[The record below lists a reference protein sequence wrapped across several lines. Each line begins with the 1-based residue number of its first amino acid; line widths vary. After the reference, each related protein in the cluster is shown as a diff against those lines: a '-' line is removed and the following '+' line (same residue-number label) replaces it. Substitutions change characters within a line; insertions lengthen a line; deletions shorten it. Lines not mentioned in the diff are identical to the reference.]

1 MGVETIVAIAT
12 PPGRGGIGI
21 VRVSGPAA
29 AAMAVKVLGFEPK
42 PRHAHHARFRDAA
55 GAVIDEGIALYFP
68 GPKSFT
74 GDDILEL
81 HGHGGPVVMDLLLAR
96 LLALGARLARPGEF
110 SERAF
115 LNGKLDLAQA
125 EAIADLIDSASAQS
139 ARAAQRS
146 LAGAFS
152 ASVNTVV
159 DDVGDLRAYIEA
171 ALDFPDEEID
181 FLAEGDIEVRTERIG
196 AALAA
201 LRASAREG
209 ALLRDGMKVAI
220 LGPPNAGKS
229 SLLNRLAARDAA
241 IVTAIPG
248 TTRDP
253 LHEQITVDGIPLHLV
268 DTAGLRDAGDE
279 IEQEGMRR
287 TRAEAAAA
295 DHILWVS
302 DVIAPVPPPADLP
315 AGIPVTV
322 VTNKIDLVDAAA
334 GLVAGATPTVNLSAR
349 TGVGLDALVGHLKS
363 VAGWQTGE
371 GVFSARRR
379 HLDALTRAADHV
391 ELGLAALRERR
402 AGELL
407 AEELRLAQAALG
419 EITGAET
426 TEDLLGRIFSAF
438 CIGK

>member
-1 MGVETIVAIAT
+1 MAIAT

-21 VRVSGPAA
+21 VRVAGPQAPEIA
-29 AAMAVKVLGFEPK
+29 RAVLGAL
-42 PRHAHHARFRDAA
+42 PRPRYATHGRFLDSTG
-55 GAVIDEGIALYFP
+55 GAIDEGLALYFP
-68 GPKSFT
+68 GPASFT
-74 GDDILEL
+74 GDDVLEL
-81 HGHGGPVVMDLLLAR
+81 HGHGGPVVLDLLVAR
-96 LLALGARLARPGEF
+96 VLELGARLARPGEF

-125 EAIADLIDSASAQS
+125 EAVADLIDSASAQS

-152 ASVNTVV
+152 AAVQTVV

-171 ALDFPDEEID
+171 ALDFPEEEVD
-181 FLAEGDIEVRTERIG
+181 FLAEGDIEARAVRVQ
-196 AALAA
+196 AQLAT
-201 LRASAREG
+201 LCASAREG
-209 ALLRDGMKVAI
+209 ALLREGLKIAI

-229 SLLNRLAARDAA
+229 SLLNRLAAREAA

-268 DTAGLRDAGDE
+268 DTAGLRDDGDE
-279 IEQEGMRR
+279 IELEGMRR
-287 TRAEAAAA
+287 SQAEARDA

-302 DVIAPVPPPADLP
+302 DATAPSPPPAGLP
-315 AGIPVTV
+315 PGVAVTLV
-322 VTNKIDLVDAAA
+322 GNKIDLVGQEPGLLEGDPPVVQLSALTGAGVDSLVQHLKAAA
-334 GLVAGATPTVNLSAR
+334 GWR
-349 TGVGLDALVGHLKS
+349 
-363 VAGWQTGE
+363 TGE
-371 GVFSARRR
+371 GAFSARRR
-379 HLDALTRAADHV
+379 HLDALIRAQGHV
-391 ELGLAALRERR
+391 ALGLAALRERR

>member
-1 MGVETIVAIAT
+1 MAIAT

-21 VRVSGPAA
+21 VRVAGPRVTDIAR
-29 AAMAVKVLGFEPK
+29 AML
-42 PRHAHHARFRDAA
+42 
-55 GAVIDEGIALYFP
+55 GAVPRPRYATHTRFADNAGDTIDEGIALYFP
-68 GPKSFT
+68 GPASFT
-74 GDDILEL
+74 GDDVLEL
-81 HGHGGPVVMDLLLAR
+81 HGHGGPVVLDLLVAQV
-96 LLALGARLARPGEF
+96 LALGARLARPGEF

-125 EAIADLIDSASAQS
+125 EAVADLIDSASVQS

-152 ASVNTVV
+152 AAVQTVV
-159 DDVGDLRAYIEA
+159 DDVGDLRAHIEA
-171 ALDFPDEEID
+171 AMDFPEEEVD
-181 FLAEGDIEVRTERIG
+181 FLAEGDIEARVVRIQDQ
-196 AALAA
+196 LAA

-209 ALLRDGMKVAI
+209 ALLRDGLKIAI

-229 SLLNRLAARDAA
+229 SLLNRLAAREAA

-268 DTAGLRDAGDE
+268 DTAGLREDGDE
-279 IEQEGMRR
+279 IEREGIRR
-287 TRAEAAAA
+287 SHAEAGDA

-302 DVIAPVPPPADLP
+302 DATAPVLPPADLP
-315 AGIPVTV
+315 AGAALTLVA
-322 VTNKIDLVDAAA
+322 NKIDLVGQEP
-334 GLVAGATPTVNLSAR
+334 GLVAGDPPVVQLSAL
-349 TGVGLDALVGHLKS
+349 TGAGVDSLVQHLKAA
-363 VAGWQTGE
+363 AGWRTGE

-379 HLDALTRAADHV
+379 HLDALIRAQGHV
-391 ELGLAALRERR
+391 ALGLAALRERR

-419 EITGAET
+419 EITGTET
-426 TEDLLGRIFSAF
+426 TEDLLGRIFATF